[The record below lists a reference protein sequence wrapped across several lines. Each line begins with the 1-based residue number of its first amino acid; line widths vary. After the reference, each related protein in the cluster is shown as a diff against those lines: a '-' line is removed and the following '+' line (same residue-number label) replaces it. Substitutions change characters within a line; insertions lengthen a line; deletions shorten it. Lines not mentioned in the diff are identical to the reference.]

1 MAAVAEK
8 HGQRLKVHLA
18 LSAGGMSRNGL
29 EMGTEQGRQEA
40 LAITRLAPLE
50 LVGIMTH
57 FTVQDKDDVRQG
69 LSAFNEQTAW
79 LIMAAGI
86 DRSDGQRAPVVGKV
100 SMNTVMVDE
109 TDIPAMRA
117 GDQVV
122 LFGKQGDSEIT
133 QSELEEL
140 SGTLLVDLATV
151 WGSSNP
157 QTLVTDKTSD

>member
-1 MAAVAEK
+1 
-8 HGQRLKVHLA
+8 
-18 LSAGGMSRNGL
+18 MSRNGL

-57 FTVQDKDDVRQG
+57 FAVQDKDDVRQG

-79 LIMAAGI
+79 LIKAA
-86 DRSDGQRAPVVGKV
+86 
-100 SMNTVMVDE
+100 
-109 TDIPAMRA
+109 
-117 GDQVV
+117 
-122 LFGKQGDSEIT
+122 T

-151 WGSSNP
+151 WGVAILKP
-157 QTLVTDKTSD
+157 W